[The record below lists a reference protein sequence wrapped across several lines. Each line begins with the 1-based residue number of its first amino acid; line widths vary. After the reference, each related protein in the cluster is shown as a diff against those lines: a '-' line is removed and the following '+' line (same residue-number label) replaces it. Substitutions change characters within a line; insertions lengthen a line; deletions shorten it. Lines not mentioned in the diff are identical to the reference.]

1 MHMTYHIW
9 LYTAIRP
16 ELVTQQG
23 DRYAIDEYISP
34 SIVVEDDTS
43 AELGGRNLTTSTL
56 MIEAGGIL
64 YSAEYGLYS
73 VEYRPYSLQQIY
85 IGMLSTAFC

>member
-43 AELGGRNLTTSTL
+43 AEWGGRDLT
-56 MIEAGGIL
+56 IVFHFDEEAGGIL

-73 VEYRPYSLQQIY
+73 VEYRPYSR
-85 IGMLSTAFC
+85 CNR